1 MSIKQFWY
9 KSLIDR
15 EFTVVIIEVHLAA
28 CIKLLITSQHRK
40 LITMIHRKSILGFN
54 AVAALV
60 MILAS
65 ATTAGTTI
73 LDAQA
78 QNADTPEQ
86 IKDYLT
92 QAIQALESGDNAKA
106 IQQLKLAND
115 QIDGSTGVSTVSSNG
130 ESADEGEGAE
140 KGPGE
145 DADEPGDV
153 DQNDEED

>member
-1 MSIKQFWY
+1 M
-9 KSLIDR
+9 
-15 EFTVVIIEVHLAA
+15 
-28 CIKLLITSQHRK
+28 
-40 LITMIHRKSILGFN
+40 
-54 AVAALV
+54 
-60 MILAS
+60 AS
-65 ATTAGTTI
+65 ATTGTTI

-86 IKDYLT
+86 IRKYLI
-92 QAIQALESGDNAKA
+92 QAIQALDSGDNTEAV
-106 IQQLKLAND
+106 QQLKLAND

-140 KGPGE
+140 EGPGE

>member
-1 MSIKQFWY
+1 MQLLILIHVLSIKRFWY

-78 QNADTPEQ
+78 QNADTTEQ
-86 IKDYLT
+86 IRKYLI
-92 QAIQALESGDNAKA
+92 QAIQALDRGDNTEAV
-106 IQQLKLAND
+106 QHLRLATD
-115 QIDGSTGVSTVSSNG
+115 QM
-130 ESADEGEGAE
+130 EHLM
-140 KGPGE
+140 
-145 DADEPGDV
+145 
-153 DQNDEED
+153 